1 MLYTIMLCVTVP
13 LSSSDASMNYCAFNH
28 VVCKKEP
35 QGRQIH
41 EFLAEHTQKC
51 YTYKTKL
58 FEINMV
64 ASNSSLKCHVE
75 AGALCMH
82 RARVLR
88 RFFQILRSE
97 RNPQSERQSHEGGDI
112 VVLGRAFYSSDEEGP
127 EQRRR

>member
-1 MLYTIMLCVTVP
+1 
-13 LSSSDASMNYCAFNH
+13 
-28 VVCKKEP
+28 
-35 QGRQIH
+35 
-41 EFLAEHTQKC
+41 
-51 YTYKTKL
+51 
-58 FEINMV
+58 
-64 ASNSSLKCHVE
+64 
-75 AGALCMH
+75 MH